1 MIIYILVLSLQLSGS
16 IMLLTS
22 CFGKTKMIVVNDCI
36 NGNRT
41 LFGKNDFVNLDKD
54 SVIESLKRTY
64 LNRTSFFMISSGYI
78 LSIFDKYIVE
88 NQGRMLL
95 IIIVVVTLICI
106 LSNWI
111 CNGIAKCNANRYVD
125 VKTEDLPNGTSFYQK
140 IEDSK

>member
-1 MIIYILVLSLQLSGS
+1 M
-16 IMLLTS
+16 
-22 CFGKTKMIVVNDCI
+22 
-36 NGNRT
+36 
-41 LFGKNDFVNLDKD
+41 
-54 SVIESLKRTY
+54 
-64 LNRTSFFMISSGYI
+64 NRTSFFMISLGYI

-125 VKTEDLPNGTSFYQK
+125 VKTEDLPNGTSFCQK